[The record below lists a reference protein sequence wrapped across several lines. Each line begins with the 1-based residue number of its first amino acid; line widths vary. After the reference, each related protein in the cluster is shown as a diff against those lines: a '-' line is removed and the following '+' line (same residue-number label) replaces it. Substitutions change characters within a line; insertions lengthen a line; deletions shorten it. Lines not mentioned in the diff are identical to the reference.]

1 MATVHLI
8 CGLPCAGKS
17 TYSKTLKTATDG
29 VPFALDYWLITAF
42 GPYDIE
48 EAGYDEHVRR
58 VVAGRKLIWDV
69 AKEFLVRDIDV
80 ILDDGFFF
88 SAHRVQ
94 YAEMAK
100 EFKAATKVHYIE
112 TPMDIIR
119 SRLEQRN
126 RALPEYNFRIDPDRI
141 EDFSRTFEV
150 PTVDEGM
157 EIVVV
162 NYKS

>member
-1 MATVHLI
+1 
-8 CGLPCAGKS
+8 
-17 TYSKTLKTATDG
+17 
-29 VPFALDYWLITAF
+29 
-42 GPYDIE
+42 
-48 EAGYDEHVRR
+48 
-58 VVAGRKLIWDV
+58 
-69 AKEFLVRDIDV
+69 
-80 ILDDGFFF
+80 
-88 SAHRVQ
+88 
-94 YAEMAK
+94 MAK

>member
-8 CGLPCAGKS
+8 CGLRCAGKS
-17 TYSKTLKTATDG
+17 TYSKTLKTVTNG
-29 VPFALDYWLITAF
+29 VHFTLDYWLITAF

-69 AKEFLVRDIDV
+69 TTEFLVRGVDV

-88 SAHRVQ
+88 SRHRVQ

-100 EFKAATKVHYIE
+100 ELKAATKVHYID

-119 SRLEQRN
+119 SRLVQRN
-126 RALPEYNFRIDPDRI
+126 RALPEYNFRIDPNRI

-150 PTVDEGM
+150 PTPHEGM

-162 NYKS
+162 NCKS